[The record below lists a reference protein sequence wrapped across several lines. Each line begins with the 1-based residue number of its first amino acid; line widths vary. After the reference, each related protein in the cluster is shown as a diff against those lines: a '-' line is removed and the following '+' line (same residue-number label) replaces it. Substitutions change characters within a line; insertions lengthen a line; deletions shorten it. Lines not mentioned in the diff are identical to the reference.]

1 MKKKKEKIP
10 LFEKFSAIVTRATGK
25 PIAFILATIAI
36 LAWAISGP
44 IFNFSDTWQLV
55 INTGTT
61 IITFLMVFII
71 QQSQNKDTMALQ
83 LKLNE
88 LIATSASASNR
99 LVNVEEI
106 TAAELE
112 TIKKFYTKLA
122 ALAKK
127 ENDIHQ
133 THSLDEA
140 NSSHAKK
147 HGK

>member
-1 MKKKKEKIP
+1 
-10 LFEKFSAIVTRATGK
+10 
-25 PIAFILATIAI
+25 
-36 LAWAISGP
+36 
-44 IFNFSDTWQLV
+44 
-55 INTGTT
+55 
-61 IITFLMVFII
+61 
-71 QQSQNKDTMALQ
+71 MALQ

-88 LIATSASASNR
+88 LIATSANASNR

-140 NSSHAKK
+140 NASHAKK